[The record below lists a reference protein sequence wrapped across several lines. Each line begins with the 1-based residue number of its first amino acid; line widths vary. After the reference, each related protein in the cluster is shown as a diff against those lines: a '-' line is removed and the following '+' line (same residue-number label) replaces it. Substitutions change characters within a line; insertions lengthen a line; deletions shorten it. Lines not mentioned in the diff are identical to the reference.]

1 MVFSFDFFLKVAQT
15 RSNGLTSNILVCVN
29 ILTGYV
35 VVVAAGI
42 RSSYFYVG
50 GFLLPKGQFQVSG
63 HILWSL
69 PQISDCQGCR
79 VTEEEVANIMWS
91 PVVIFTFV
99 LTYSWFGYTVVP
111 RGRRFSATMEL

>member
-1 MVFSFDFFLKVAQT
+1 MRAWCNWALNLDIIGIDEFSIFLGDKLFV
-15 RSNGLTSNILVCVN
+15 V
-29 ILTGYV
+29 V

-99 LTYSWFGYTVVP
+99 LTYSWFGYTVVA